1 MESFGRYFAM
11 CDKGNYGFNMNIK
24 PEDVRSIKDVEKII
38 KEIFKGKKVKV
49 FIFGSR
55 ARGEHTP
62 RSDLDIGFL
71 SEEDI
76 SYELSI
82 LREFLEES
90 NLTFVVDIVDLN
102 RTSKDFREAVMKEA
116 KLWINLKNN

>member
-1 MESFGRYFAM
+1 M
-11 CDKGNYGFNMNIK
+11 CDKGNYSFNISMK
-24 PEDVRSIKDVEKII
+24 PEDIKSIKDVEKII
-38 KEIFKGKKVKV
+38 KEIFKGKRVKV

-62 RSDLDIGFL
+62 RSDLDIGFI

-76 SYELSI
+76 SYELSL

-90 NLTFVVDIVDLN
+90 NLTFIVDIVDLS

-116 KLWINLKNN
+116 KLWIDLKSN